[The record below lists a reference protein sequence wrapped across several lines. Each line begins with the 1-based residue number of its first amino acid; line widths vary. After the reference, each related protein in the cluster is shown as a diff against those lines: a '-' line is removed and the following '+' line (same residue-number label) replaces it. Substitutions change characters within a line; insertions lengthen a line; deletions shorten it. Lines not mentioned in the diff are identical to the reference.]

1 MGDPHPDTF
10 VCQYCGETVA
20 WDEMRYHY
28 VLSGIFGC
36 VNKPTSVIEENMF
49 RERLKRHVVEKT
61 DGAEWLWDK
70 DAYLA
75 QIPVTEIQRQ
85 IVLLKEMVGLPDQS
99 QKNVDRWL
107 EALESYKA
115 ELKRRQ
121 G

>member
-1 MGDPHPDTF
+1 
-10 VCQYCGETVA
+10 
-20 WDEMRYHY
+20 
-28 VLSGIFGC
+28 
-36 VNKPTSVIEENMF
+36 
-49 RERLKRHVVEKT
+49 
-61 DGAEWLWDK
+61 
-70 DAYLA
+70 
-75 QIPVTEIQRQ
+75 VTEIQRQ